1 MDELKVVISEEV
13 REALGLNKYDPV
25 KVILDENG
33 QVILRP
39 MEIKLWQ
46 VAIDDSAFYL
56 DIEAET
62 EEEAIEQALSWWEER
77 QPRVKCTLQKERD

>member
-1 MDELKVVISEEV
+1 MDELKVVISEEA
-13 REALGLNKYDPV
+13 RKALGLNKYDPV
-25 KVILDENG
+25 KITLDQDG
-33 QVILRP
+33 QVVVRP

-77 QPRVKCTLQKERD
+77 QPRVKCTLQD

>member
-25 KVILDENG
+25 KVTLDENG
-33 QVILRP
+33 QVVLRP

-77 QPRVKCTLQKERD
+77 QPRVKCTLQD

>member
-1 MDELKVVISEEV
+1 MDELKAVISEET
-13 REALGLNKYDPV
+13 RKALGLNKYDPV
-25 KVILDENG
+25 KITLDQDG
-33 QVILRP
+33 QVVVRP

-62 EEEAIEQALSWWEER
+62 EEEAIAQALGWWEER
-77 QPRVKCTLQKERD
+77 QPRIKCTLQD